1 MPIAKLQVL
10 LAVGTEEQIEYLKAS
25 RGLAFGYLSEKEI
38 IQNKIPIP
46 AMPIALQLG
55 SPSISNAETQT
66 TFGAIDAEP
75 VESEV
80 KTSFIE
86 NDQISNVRQA
96 ALSDMLN
103 NFIDNLASRLPDR
116 ASGQI
121 NNDAAQSSYGSSSV
135 QIRRTS
141 DLLDTLQRAL
151 MCPPPAVQ
159 TLLHQSVATS
169 ATCNNAATEEMNS
182 GEFQPKSLEHL
193 VSGLAISSV
202 QPQESQ
208 QIEPHF
214 QVLIEIENALHISKI
229 FIRVNK
235 KCGKQRGRCKT
246 QTYRGVHE
254 VEPSTYVT
262 FEANGPPTSIAN
274 SPEGP
279 VYTTNVAEKTS
290 SPQWNKRFE
299 VSLPVDLMTNVS
311 KIPLLQM
318 GAFKKKITLLINT

>member
-1 MPIAKLQVL
+1 MPIAKLKVL
-10 LAVGTEEQIEYLKAS
+10 LAIGTEEQIHYLMVS
-25 RGLAFGYLSEKEI
+25 RRLPYGFNEQEI
-38 IQNKIPIP
+38 LQKRIAIPS
-46 AMPIALQLG
+46 MPNPLQLN

-66 TFGAIDAEP
+66 NFGTIEQDDKQNK
-75 VESEV
+75 VEVET

-86 NDQISNVRQA
+86 NDQTSNVRQS

-116 ASGQI
+116 VGGQ
-121 NNDAAQSSYGSSSV
+121 NSNEATTSSYGGGSLP
-135 QIRRTS
+135 IRRTS

-159 TLLHQSVATS
+159 SLLQQQSGVQI
-169 ATCNNAATEEMNS
+169 NNTEEINS

-202 QPQESQ
+202 QPIEEST
-208 QIEPHF
+208 EPHF

-262 FEANGPPTSIAN
+262 FEANGPPTSIVN

-311 KIPLLQM
+311 SSTFVFIFIIFLRIEKLENP
-318 GAFKKKITLLINT
+318 N